1 MTITSKKI
9 SEKMETL
16 NTSSSITKFQDWSVP
31 SNPGFLPQG
40 DDRNTTSSHK
50 RSSKGGV
57 REEQAA
63 C

>member
-1 MTITSKKI
+1 
-9 SEKMETL
+9 METP
-16 NTSSSITKFQDWSVP
+16 NTSSSITIVQDWSVP